1 MESNR
6 VPLPEAAEMLGVPPQ
21 FLRWALQQG
30 RFGEIGIAVKHKR
43 WAYYINRTRL
53 DTYLKKGG

>member
-1 MESNR
+1 MER

-21 FLRWALQQG
+21 FLRWCLQQG
-30 RFGEIGIAVKHKR
+30 RFSEIGTAVKHKR

-53 DTYLKKGG
+53 HDYLRREVTL